1 MWIVGAGLMVLLCLG
16 GLIGGGGFFMHKGHE
31 VKKDAEQQV
40 IKGDQKHSHEDGA
53 SAGASEDKS
62 TGAHQH
68 MMHMMHG
75 DQKHDHGDGS
85 SAGAAAENGG
95 GSGDKE
101 TLPSVGDGQDVQGDR
116 VHEKP

>member
-16 GLIGGGGFFMHKGHE
+16 MIGGGGFFMHKQE
-31 VKKDAEQQV
+31 VKKDAKQQV
-40 IKGDQKHSHEDGA
+40 IKNDQKHSHEDGA

-68 MMHMMHG
+68 MMHMMQG

-85 SAGAAAENGG
+85 SAGTSAENGG

-101 TLPSVGDGQDVQGDR
+101 TLPSVGDGQDVQGD
-116 VHEKP
+116 

>member
-16 GLIGGGGFFMHKGHE
+16 MIGGGGFFMHKQE
-31 VKKDAEQQV
+31 VKKDAKQQV
-40 IKGDQKHSHEDGA
+40 IKNDQKHSHEDGA

-85 SAGAAAENGG
+85 TAGAAAENGG

-101 TLPSVGDGQDVQGDR
+101 ALPSVGDGQDAQGDR

>member
-16 GLIGGGGFFMHKGHE
+16 GLIGVGEFSMHKMHKQE
-31 VKKDAEQQV
+31 VKQDAGQQV
-40 IKGDQKHSHEDGA
+40 IKDEQKHSHDDGT
-53 SAGASEDKS
+53 SAVASEDKI

-68 MMHMMHG
+68 KMQG

-85 SAGAAAENGG
+85 SSGAAVENRG

-101 TLPSVGDGQDVQGDR
+101 ALPSVGDGQDGQGDR

>member
-16 GLIGGGGFFMHKGHE
+16 MIGGGGFFMHKQE
-31 VKKDAEQQV
+31 VKKDAKQQV
-40 IKGDQKHSHEDGA
+40 IKNDQKHSHEDGA

-68 MMHMMHG
+68 MMHG

-85 SAGAAAENGG
+85 SAGTSAENGG